1 LRGVGAGCG
10 PQHFEDSGMACWT
23 ESAANNTE
31 WQSMKM
37 EIYVAGVS
45 HDVWF
50 RGSRD
55 KRQVT
60 MLNCLD
66 RTAHEGL
73 KLKQTFDYVPT
84 KDEEDALELEKLD
97 GSCLVLAV
105 DEIKAA
111 NGGRLKFKEKLT
123 GRAFPNRRC
132 ETTERRAHRSRHK
145 RRRTEGAASGR
156 PVGVNPEGR
165 TDGVT

>member
-1 LRGVGAGCG
+1 
-10 PQHFEDSGMACWT
+10 
-23 ESAANNTE
+23 
-31 WQSMKM
+31 MKVD
-37 EIYVAGVS
+37 IYVAGVA

-55 KRQVT
+55 ERQVT

-66 RTAHEGL
+66 RLAHDGL

-84 KDEEDALELEKLD
+84 KDEEDAIELEKLE
-97 GSCLVLAV
+97 GASLILAV

-111 NGGRLKFKEKLT
+111 NGGRLKFKGKID
-123 GRAFPNRRC
+123 RASVPKQALRNNGAGSAPAK
-132 ETTERRAHRSRHK
+132 TQAAAQ
-145 RRRTEGAASGR
+145 GAASGR
-156 PVGVNPEGR
+156 PLGRVPEGR